1 MNRPSGEDLLLHELR
16 NRINLAGFALHAY
29 RRDGDPSHL
38 DSVELACEAAVELL
52 ARLDALRHPAG
63 EGG

>member
-1 MNRPSGEDLLLHELR
+1 MNRPGAEDRLLHELR

-38 DSVELACEAAVELL
+38 DSLELACEAAIDLL

-63 EGG
+63 GGG